1 MQRTQ
6 SSGARGATPAGR
18 VGRQARKRSAVW
30 LVPNTTQDLSAQLT
44 NQDPLSIGALAL
56 DEDTDFAPG
65 AHASQAP
72 GCILIVDGDP
82 HIAHQLRRA
91 LKLGAEVDWAVE
103 VATDGHLT
111 LLRPHNTAP
120 AIALI
125 DTVNLGLDGVEVY
138 HRLRALPQ
146 THASNIIFI
155 TSANAL
161 ELSAHGVEAGILLRK
176 PFKIDHAISL
186 INALINE
193 Q

>member
-6 SSGARGATPAGR
+6 SSGDRGGSPAGR

-30 LVPNTTQDLSAQLT
+30 LVPNTTRDLSLERT
-44 NQDPLSIGALAL
+44 NQKPQSIGSLAL
-56 DEDTDFAPG
+56 VEEAAIATGAGPTHAP
-65 AHASQAP
+65 A
-72 GCILIVDGDP
+72 CILIVDGDP

-91 LKLGAEVDWAVE
+91 LKLGADVDWAVE
-103 VATDGHLT
+103 VATDGHLA

-125 DTVNLGLDGVEVY
+125 DTVNLGLDGIEVY

-146 THASNIIFI
+146 AHMSTIIFI

-161 ELSAHGVEAGILLRK
+161 ELSARGVEAGILLRK
-176 PFKIDHAISL
+176 PFKLTDAISL
-186 INALINE
+186 ITAVVSE